1 VDVEGF
7 RGIGLARH
15 EPEFRAATDGPLS
28 LAELTA
34 LLGDAQA
41 LTDRDRQE
49 AIACYLSASDGWADA
64 ALRLGGAFAA
74 ATALRDRK
82 VD

>member
-1 VDVEGF
+1 M
-7 RGIGLARH
+7 ARH
-15 EPEFRAATDGPLS
+15 EPEFRAATEGPLS
-28 LAELTA
+28 LAELMA

-41 LTDRDRQE
+41 LTERDRQE

-64 ALRLGGAFAA
+64 ARRLGGAFAA
-74 ATALRDRK
+74 EARGLRDRK